1 MLRAA
6 RNVAYNWIGELGS
19 KLDETDDEI
28 SRTDLGRRL
37 CTLAATC
44 FSTYGVRPEHVPWI
58 LSNDS
63 EDIAIALH
71 CAVIIHDNT
80 PPTLKDD
87 ASGYLARLLN
97 RHRRLLHFLEPFFQ
111 KGIQSNP
118 TGFDA
123 GMVKVWPQFCR
134 QSSKWHILPTPN
146 SRWISC
152 TVGGGQEVHYNLLS
166 GKLLICGKPLGRLP
180 QEITEHSTYASVL
193 GNVSAMVTVIP
204 VSSSVLMCS
213 LQRILDVVPAD
224 KVGMEFMTRSNVSGY
239 QVGYRH
245 YRFWQRLIQMK
256 VILFATR
263 R

>member
-6 RNVAYNWIGELGS
+6 RSVAYKWIGELGS
-19 KLDETDDEI
+19 KLDKTDDEI
-28 SRTDLGRRL
+28 SRTDSGRRL

-44 FSTYGVRPEHVPWI
+44 FSTYGVRLKHVPSI

-63 EDIAIALH
+63 DIAIALH
-71 CAVIIHDNT
+71 CAVIVHDNT

-111 KGIQSNP
+111 NFIQSNP
-118 TGFDA
+118 TVFDV
-123 GMVKVWPQFCR
+123 GMAKVWPAFRR
-134 QSSKWHILPTPN
+134 QASSKWRMLPSPN

-152 TVGGGQEVHYNLLS
+152 TVGDGQDVHYNLLS

-180 QEITEHSTYASVL
+180 QEITKHSTYASVL
-193 GNVSAMVTVIP
+193 GNVSAMVIVIP
-204 VSSSVLMCS
+204 ASSSVLTCS

-224 KVGMEFMTRSNVSGY
+224 RVGMEFMTRSNVSGY
-239 QVGYRH
+239 QVGCRYCD
-245 YRFWQRLIQMK
+245 MGSG
-256 VILFATR
+256 
-263 R
+263 